1 MAGPG
6 VMQQR
11 VAAKQPIKNR
21 PERGG
26 GGGEWGQARPRKDGK
41 MEPPSTKLALGA
53 KPGLSGVRCMI
64 SLIWPI
70 DCLGGYSSTDE

>member
-21 PERGG
+21 PGKGG
-26 GGGEWGQARPRKDGK
+26 GGTAESEGQSKPRKDDK

-53 KPGLSGVRCMI
+53 KPGLSG
-64 SLIWPI
+64 
-70 DCLGGYSSTDE
+70 GGV